1 MSVHLAVHPLLIL
14 QAFMAVLVV
23 LTLPDI
29 GRARQPEET
38 SASPQRKT
46 FELSDGN
53 TYVEHA
59 GMAVEVHWI
68 QSLNI
73 TG

>member
-1 MSVHLAVHPLLIL
+1 MPVHLAIHPLLIL

-59 GMAVEVHWI
+59 GMAVEAHRFR
-68 QSLNI
+68 SL
-73 TG
+73 GLAC